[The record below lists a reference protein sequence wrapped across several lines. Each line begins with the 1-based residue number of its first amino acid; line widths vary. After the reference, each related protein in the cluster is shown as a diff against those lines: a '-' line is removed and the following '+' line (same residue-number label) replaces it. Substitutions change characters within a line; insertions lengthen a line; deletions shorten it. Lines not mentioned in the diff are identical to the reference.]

1 MRRPTGA
8 CQKWLKP
15 TSYSVASDWKL
26 AMWPPSSDDSLLAR
40 TTIAIA
46 FQRMIE
52 RSRRS
57 IAGSPGSLA
66 SRSGGI
72 VFTYGVVMLAIGPLP
87 ASWARCDRARE
98 DLAGAIG
105 PVVLDDGI
113 DGLEPLAGLGRVDV
127 SSGAV

>member
-1 MRRPTGA
+1 MF
-8 CQKWLKP
+8 
-15 TSYSVASDWKL
+15 
-26 AMWPPSSDDSLLAR
+26 AR

-52 RSRRS
+52 RRRRS
-57 IAGSPGSLA
+57 SAGSPGSLA

-87 ASWARCDRARE
+87 ASSRALDCARE
-98 DLAGAIG
+98 DLAGSIG